1 MKPVS
6 QLLALVLEDIK
17 GYKYKNDKG
26 YFKRKKQSLMNDK
39 NGDLKKVQ
47 EKITSLRTI
56 EVENIIFQPIL
67 KKLEAQNQ
75 NNQLITNWFQK
86 S

>member
-1 MKPVS
+1 
-6 QLLALVLEDIK
+6 
-17 GYKYKNDKG
+17 
-26 YFKRKKQSLMNDK
+26 MNEK
-39 NGDLKKVQ
+39 NGDVKKVQ
-47 EKITSLRTI
+47 EKITALRMI